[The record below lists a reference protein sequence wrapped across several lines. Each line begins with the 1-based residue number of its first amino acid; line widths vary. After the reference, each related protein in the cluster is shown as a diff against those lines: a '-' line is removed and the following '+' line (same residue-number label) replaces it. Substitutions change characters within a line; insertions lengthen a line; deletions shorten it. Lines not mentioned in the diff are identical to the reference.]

1 MAYTLNK
8 RNDIIS
14 HKKLYYLSKSDTG
27 TVYRYNGKAI
37 HIFPDNV
44 DGVFSEEEGLYLTN
58 LDTHRIL
65 LPDDIL
71 YKNKHMVG
79 FTTTLPRKNRSQK
92 LINSDKTDFLYSLYL
107 LEEDVD
113 VLSKHRVLMS
123 GLVTDKSLYNGD
135 LYLLDPSKYGRI
147 SMGEDTI
154 LKLNLYQLH
163 LLISKLLMTEFKK
176 NNSSYNDLRG
186 VEELL
191 QLREQDEYPSKFF
204 NNILE
209 DREKVKSLVRKV

>member
-1 MAYTLNK
+1 
-8 RNDIIS
+8 
-14 HKKLYYLSKSDTG
+14 
-27 TVYRYNGKAI
+27 
-37 HIFPDNV
+37 
-44 DGVFSEEEGLYLTN
+44 
-58 LDTHRIL
+58 
-65 LPDDIL
+65 
-71 YKNKHMVG
+71 
-79 FTTTLPRKNRSQK
+79 
-92 LINSDKTDFLYSLYL
+92 
-107 LEEDVD
+107 
-113 VLSKHRVLMS
+113 
-123 GLVTDKSLYNGD
+123 
-135 LYLLDPSKYGRI
+135 
-147 SMGEDTI
+147 MGEDTI